1 MEEELYFNFQVD
13 TGSLKIL
20 VAAVDQYIEQ
30 WPGGKAEEQEE
41 LKKIQSELH
50 KAYLE
55 LTFLE

>member
-13 TGSLKIL
+13 TESLKIL
-20 VAAVDQYIEQ
+20 VAAVDQYIQQ
-30 WPGGKAEEQEE
+30 WPGGSAEKQEE